1 MSAEHLIL
9 AYLVS
14 LLAGLSI
21 LAIYSEIRIRRFG
34 PGRKQ
39 DRIFRCERCGLVY
52 TDDMDVDRSRCAQC
66 GMLNEPF
73 EF

>member
-1 MSAEHLIL
+1 MSSEKLIY
-9 AYLVS
+9 AYVVS
-14 LLAGLSI
+14 LLAALSI
-21 LAIYSEIRIRRFG
+21 LAIYSEIRSRRFG

-39 DRIFRCERCGLVY
+39 DRIFRCVRCGWIY
-52 TDDMDVDRSRCAQC
+52 TDDTDVERSRCSQC